1 MCSPRNLSL
10 VSRCVHAARNNPTSQ
25 ILIQSHTAEETLLC
39 PSVDKGWNY
48 RCSRWAASI
57 VLLHRWSAVAAV
69 NRARE
74 FTARG
79 KRESE
84 GIPDERLSQV
94 DGIAQTKISL
104 SPDKGTTIN
113 HHHRRI
119 SAGRAYGSR
128 RKRGIDSRSRNRRRT
143 RGEQDEERASPCGGR
158 GRSMR
163 N

>member
-1 MCSPRNLSL
+1 MCSLRNLSL
-10 VSRCVHAARNNPTSQ
+10 VSRCVHAARHNPTSQ
-25 ILIQSHTAEETLLC
+25 ILIQSHTEETLLC
-39 PSVDKGWNY
+39 PSVAKRWNY
-48 RCSRWAASI
+48 RCSRRAASM
-57 VLLHRWSAVAAV
+57 VLLHRLSATAAV
-69 NRARE
+69 NGAE

-128 RKRGIDSRSRNRRRT
+128 RKRGMIDSRSRNRRRT